1 MSHIQISIASN
12 LDMIKAQ
19 NFQHECI
26 IYVST
31 CNISN
36 KAELNYNLRDV
47 DALSL
52 ILE

>member
-12 LDMIKAQ
+12 LDVIKAQ
-19 NFQHECI
+19 NFQHQCI

-36 KAELNYNLRDV
+36 KAELSYTFRDM
-47 DALSL
+47 DPLSL